1 MSDLTIAVVLERY
14 TKPKSAWGIHL
25 VTPNP
30 AFDPSLDRWGNIP
43 FRNETVGLFGE
54 LSEGIEKLQ
63 DRAEP
68 GCFFG
73 QKTPLSEIQD
83 QTLRRYIITQ
93 CLPMEWR
100 DDNNVVT
107 AVLEGRVFVY
117 TQEKYSSLVLDE
129 V

>member
-1 MSDLTIAVVLERY
+1 VVLERY
-14 TKPKSAWGIHL
+14 TKPKSSWGIHL

-30 AFDPSLDRWGNIP
+30 DFNPSLDPGWGNIP
-43 FRNETVGLFGE
+43 YTNRTVGLFGE
-54 LSEGIEKLQ
+54 LSEGMEKLQ

-73 QKTPLSEIQD
+73 QKTPLSEIKD
-83 QTLRRYIITQ
+83 QTLRHYIITQ

-100 DDNNVVT
+100 DENNVVT

-117 TQEKYSSLVLDE
+117 TQEKYFSLVLDE